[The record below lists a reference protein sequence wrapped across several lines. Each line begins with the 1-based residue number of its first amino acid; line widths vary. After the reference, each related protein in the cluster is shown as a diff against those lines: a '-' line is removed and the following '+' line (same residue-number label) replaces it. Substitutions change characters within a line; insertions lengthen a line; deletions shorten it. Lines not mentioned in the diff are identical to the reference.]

1 MDKPIIIS
9 DLFRK
14 SWKSLWAQ
22 IWVLSGLLIGYA
34 IISMLLQAFIP
45 MPVKGTFSITAV
57 VITLIGLLIS
67 LIFELGYVKNL
78 FQTIDGE
85 EPQFSAYGQ
94 MSRKIF
100 VYFAARFI
108 YVLIVCVGLLLL
120 LVPGIY
126 LAIRLQFYYM
136 AIVEEDAGIL
146 DSLRRSWEITRDS
159 TPKLL
164 LLMLLQIG
172 IILAGFA
179 LLLIGI
185 FVALP
190 LCGLMS
196 CYAFRRLTVSTTS

>member
-1 MDKPIIIS
+1 M
-9 DLFRK
+9 
-14 SWKSLWAQ
+14 
-22 IWVLSGLLIGYA
+22 
-34 IISMLLQAFIP
+34 
-45 MPVKGTFSITAV
+45 
-57 VITLIGLLIS
+57 
-67 LIFELGYVKNL
+67 
-78 FQTIDGE
+78 
-85 EPQFSAYGQ
+85 
-94 MSRKIF
+94 
-100 VYFAARFI
+100 
-108 YVLIVCVGLLLL
+108 GLLLL

-146 DSLRRSWEITRDS
+146 DSLRRSWEITCGS

-190 LCGLMS
+190 LCGLMNG
-196 CYAFRRLTVSTTS
+196 YAFRWLTVSTIS